1 MPWHSDAIFPAF
13 GVGVG
18 LFDNNI
24 VADESRLESTE
35 YRYAQRFCQSTVF
48 HETPHSIYL
57 LLLLVLLLLNSAVN
71 SINQLDYHQ
80 LLPSCAIM
88 VHTSRELCGGG

>member
-1 MPWHSDAIFPAF
+1 MHKDSF
-13 GVGVG
+13 
-18 LFDNNI
+18 
-24 VADESRLESTE
+24 
-35 YRYAQRFCQSTVF
+35 
-48 HETPHSIYL
+48 TPQYSMKHHTPIYL
-57 LLLLVLLLLNSAVN
+57 LLLLLLLLLNSAVN